1 MTTSYPLSL
10 ALPCSQ
16 VARRWHGVLAPA
28 VGLLVVLA
36 AAART
41 TLRAFGSGVVS
52 LAAAVFA
59 ARRCP

>member
-1 MTTSYPLSL
+1 MTTSYPLSM
-10 ALPCSQ
+10 ALPGLL

-36 AAART
+36 AATRT
-41 TLRAFGSGVVS
+41 TLRAFG
-52 LAAAVFA
+52 